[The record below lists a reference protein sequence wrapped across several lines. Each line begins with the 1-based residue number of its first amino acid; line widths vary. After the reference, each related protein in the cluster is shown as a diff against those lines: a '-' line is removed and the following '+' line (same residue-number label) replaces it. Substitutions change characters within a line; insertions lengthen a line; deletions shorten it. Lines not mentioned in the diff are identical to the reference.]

1 MTIWH
6 KQTNAKPFANNF
18 WFSFYCHRGHQLIPE
33 LSKPYTSYCFLCL
46 IFLPTEYDT
55 RDDQW
60 KCRDARSV
68 LQKRKM
74 DSRGPIHF
82 GEELHNIRHQDSSK
96 KLLHKSSAHSS
107 GLLASAC
114 LWASSSRL
122 VPCSRSASCRCSTAA
137 LTPSPRKASFS
148 TYAMHSAKLCRAQ
161 NMRSLYSCRVQNHA
175 WCNIMNNAKLC
186 RV

>member
-1 MTIWH
+1 MQNHLPIIFDLVVTAIEGINSSQSLVLLKALH
-6 KQTNAKPFANNF
+6 EIL
-18 WFSFYCHRGHQLIPE
+18 HRP
-33 LSKPYTSYCFLCL
+33 SFLCL

-114 LWASSSRL
+114 L
-122 VPCSRSASCRCSTAA
+122 
-137 LTPSPRKASFS
+137 
-148 TYAMHSAKLCRAQ
+148 
-161 NMRSLYSCRVQNHA
+161 
-175 WCNIMNNAKLC
+175 
-186 RV
+186 